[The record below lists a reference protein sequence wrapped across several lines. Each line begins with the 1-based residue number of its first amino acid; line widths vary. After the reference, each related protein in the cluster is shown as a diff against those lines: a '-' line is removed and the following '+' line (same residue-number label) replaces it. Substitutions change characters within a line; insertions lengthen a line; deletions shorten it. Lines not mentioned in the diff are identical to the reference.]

1 MLILE
6 EADLSPRICKG
17 NILRMHTDKN
27 EVTLVEISNETTLRF
42 YGFTEKAMGDRPVGI
57 LFKFVYQFMSSA
69 TILATVD

>member
-6 EADLSPRICKG
+6 KADLSLHIYKG

-27 EVTLVEISNETTLRF
+27 EATLVEISNVITLRF

-57 LFKFVYQFMSSA
+57 LFKH
-69 TILATVD
+69 